1 MKKPLRRE
9 KAAVAIAALLELAE
23 SREDEGVTPFEELDP
38 EEQEYAKDIAANLIN
53 LVDALRGEV

>member
-9 KAAVAIAALLELAE
+9 QAAVAIAALLELAE
-23 SREDEGVTPFEELDP
+23 TESGVTPFEDLS
-38 EEQEYAKDIAANLIN
+38 EENQEYAKDIAANLIN